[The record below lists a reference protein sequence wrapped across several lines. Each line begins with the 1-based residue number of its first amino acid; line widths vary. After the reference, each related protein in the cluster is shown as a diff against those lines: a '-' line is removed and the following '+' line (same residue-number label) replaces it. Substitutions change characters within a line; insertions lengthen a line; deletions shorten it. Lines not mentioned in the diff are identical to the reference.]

1 MIDANRLFFVYS
13 QELHDNNVL
22 LLYISA
28 DGLKPEEGE
37 GEKDSG
43 TAAAFAFF
51 LNIGRIAN
59 LISLSLK
66 TIGTA
71 LVVCR

>member
-43 TAAAFAFF
+43 TACWLSFF
-51 LNIGRIAN
+51 CYTGRNAN

-66 TIGTA
+66 TIGTV